1 MIMWNQTDFEAF
13 LDRYGNG
20 EIDENERLRLR
31 EEARDSW
38 AEIDNEFIA
47 RDNRYN
53 DLQEKYI
60 KATELNV
67 ELSRK
72 FKPADSRKMMDEEE
86 SSMEKLISK
95 IRGKD

>member
-1 MIMWNQTDFEAF
+1 MWKQTDFEAF

-47 RDNRYN
+47 RDNR
-53 DLQEKYI
+53 
-60 KATELNV
+60 
-67 ELSRK
+67 
-72 FKPADSRKMMDEEE
+72 
-86 SSMEKLISK
+86 
-95 IRGKD
+95 